1 MHVLRWIGS
10 LLLAA
15 GLLGGAVPA
24 LAKEG
29 APPAGMSLRFGGTD
43 YVHRWSQK
51 GQNEFT
57 PPAQPDLAKWRD
69 MVTLNVHDNV
79 GNADQLANLAN
90 GVLGNYQR
98 HGRILRTD
106 SRPRTPQ
113 RPAEHLI
120 VAILAAPGVAEAVF
134 ARVVLVEGKGVVV
147 VYSHRAY
154 GKDAAASIG
163 SWLQSKGQSV
173 ETTLMAWQA
182 MPKLAQLRALPQAR
196 GK

>member
-29 APPAGMSLRFGGTD
+29 APPAGMSLRFGSTD

-182 MPKLAQLRALPQAR
+182 MPKLAQ
-196 GK
+196 